1 MAEIMISTLN
11 MEEFNMKELHNVAIN
26 IDKFEELREE
36 IDFIN
41 KQYNRQQRTWKKYK
55 WIKSRRRW

>member
-1 MAEIMISTLN
+1 MAEIMLSTLN
-11 MEEFNMKELHNVAIN
+11 MEEMAELHNVAID
-26 IDKFEELREE
+26 IDRFEELREK

-55 WIKSRRRW
+55 WIKSRRKW

>member
-1 MAEIMISTLN
+1 MAEIVLSTLN
-11 MEEFNMKELHNVAIN
+11 MEELHNTAIDIN
-26 IDKFEELREE
+26 EFEELRKG

-55 WIKSRRRW
+55 WIKSKRRW

>member
-1 MAEIMISTLN
+1 MAEIMLSTLN
-11 MEEFNMKELHNVAIN
+11 MEEIAELHSVTTD
-26 IDKFEELREE
+26 IDKFEELRKE

-41 KQYNRQQRTWKKYK
+41 KQYNRQQRAWKKYK